1 VFFVG
6 TVIVLGSF
14 GGFMI
19 NQLKLI
25 NFGIHKEFS
34 AKFPPGINAIIGENR
49 RGKTHILEAICYS
62 LFGKTQ
68 NSKLEKIIN
77 FDSKE
82 AIVILDAD
90 DIKVTRKRSGTT
102 STLARGS
109 KLELETKLKVDY
121 NEFLSIFYIS
131 SHEQKSLFDP
141 SYLRK
146 FLISIFNLDKYSK
159 RYEILSAEY
168 RGLQAAEREVKQ
180 VNLPLIKKRFD
191 KVKAITAKIK
201 EGGVKY
207 EEADQKLTKAARVI
221 SSKWGEVRAHKAH
234 IQRKIAQV
242 NQHKCTSCGQK
253 IHEDYK
259 QVVLAKVKEAQI
271 KIQKFEVILKQ
282 KETEVSKKQ
291 DAVNTRLNK
300 INEKVFQGRQILTRL
315 QERAKDT
322 GSKVNKQ
329 RIKALEQVLPILSP
343 KGFPA
348 YLLQVYVPV
357 ITETTNN
364 LLQVIFPDMSV
375 TIRTEKPESNQPDF
389 KPLIHKGEN
398 VQEMSDLS
406 GSERAVINLCFRLGI
421 MVIYKQLCDTAI
433 DFFMVDEGFELID
446 LSNCM
451 KVISLLENFIS
462 LGYIK
467 QAFLVTHKTELK
479 NLENVNYVQL

>member
-1 VFFVG
+1 
-6 TVIVLGSF
+6 
-14 GGFMI
+14 MI
-19 NQLKLI
+19 NRIKLTG
-25 NFGIHKEFS
+25 FGIHKAFETSF
-34 AKFPPGINAIIGENR
+34 KPGINAIIGENR
-49 RGKTHILEAICYS
+49 RGKTHIMESICFG

-82 AIVILDAD
+82 AIVILDAE
-90 DIKVTRKRSGTT
+90 DIKITRKRSGAT

-146 FLISIFNLDKYSK
+146 FLISIFNLDRYSK
-159 RYEILSAEY
+159 RYEVLSAEY
-168 RGLQAAEREVKQ
+168 RGLQAAEKEVKQ
-180 VNLPLIKKRFD
+180 VNLSLIKKRFD
-191 KVKAITAKIK
+191 KVKAIITKIK
-201 EGGVKY
+201 EGGIKY

-221 SSKWGEVRAHKAH
+221 SSKWGEVRAHKSH

-259 QVVLAKVKEAQI
+259 QAVIVKVKEAQI
-271 KIQKFEVILKQ
+271 KIQKFETVLKQ
-282 KETEVSKKQ
+282 KEAEVSKKQ
-291 DAVNTRLNK
+291 DIVNKHLNQ
-300 INEKVFQGRQILTRL
+300 INEKVFRGRQILTRL

-329 RIKALEQVLPILSP
+329 RIKDLEQILPILSP

-375 TIRTEKPESNQPDF
+375 SIRTEKPESNQPDF
-389 KPLIHKGEN
+389 KPLIHKGDN
-398 VQEMSDLS
+398 IQEMSDLS
-406 GSERAVINLCFRLGI
+406 GSERAMVNLCFRLGI

-433 DFFMVDEGFELID
+433 DFFMVDEGFEKVDDKNSLRVID
-446 LSNCM
+446 LFESFMNM
-451 KVISLLENFIS
+451 
-462 LGYIK
+462 GYLK
-467 QAFLVTHKTELK
+467 QVFLVTHKDILKTQPNINYIELTGGR
-479 NLENVNYVQL
+479 NV